1 MAVIRPSVLLL
12 ALGMSAPA
20 TYQYVT
26 DESDITTALTR
37 FVIAVPVAAIMLAFL
52 RMITANYGEKTV
64 EKPGDLRGSQ
74 PPQAVQPEPLEPAST
89 E

>member
-1 MAVIRPSVLLL
+1 MALIRPSVLLL
-12 ALGMSAPA
+12 ALGMSAPSS
-20 TYQYVT
+20 YQYVM

-52 RMITANYGEKTV
+52 RMITSNYGKKPAEN
-64 EKPGDLRGSQ
+64 PGDLRGNQ
-74 PPQAVQPEPLEPAST
+74 PPQAVQPEPLEPAPT